1 MSAVLALAV
10 LSCTQTAEPEG
21 YGYVDISVAR
31 DSSVDD
37 VDITASAVSAAT
49 KAGTSDAIALTIY
62 DAAGEVAYQ
71 TDDCSQVT
79 EPVSL
84 STGQY
89 RAVATSG
96 LSLSD
101 GAAAFDTPFYSAAK
115 EFTVRRGTVE
125 TLEMTLTLE
134 AVMVTA
140 EFSQDIQDNF
150 SSYVL
155 TVSNGVSSLEF
166 GKSDAVADAAG
177 DGSDGA
183 ASASGDGETVPA
195 TGKTGYFAVTGTLTY
210 SLSLTGNDGRV
221 FSPLTQTYTDVK
233 AKQHYA
239 FSFSVAEKQ
248 PEGGAAITIVVDDSM
263 TEKEHDIL
271 LDFTVQDIPEITD
284 SFSAVDG
291 GSFYAGDAS
300 PKIVYVDLK
309 KPAASVMLI
318 NKDTG
323 LGEAGLPE
331 ETELVNA
338 DGETLAMLSGLG
350 IAASAVTA
358 ETLNAEI
365 DFTEFFASLPA
376 GSYSF
381 EIFVQNEAG
390 GEQTAEIR
398 FEVLPVVEALAANAW
413 ARFADLS
420 GRWLTEEQPEG
431 LGFQYRTGDEEW
443 TNVDADVTV
452 NAEAKTFEAE
462 LHGLAAG
469 TQYEYRAV
477 TAAFRENQPVQF
489 TTETEQVL
497 HNMSFDKW
505 YMEGK
510 APMPNASADY
520 KIWDSANPGSASF
533 NIVPTTQ
540 ETSNLAVTGENKSA
554 AKLTTLSAP
563 VVGLA
568 AGNIYTGI
576 FEGTVGGIIPSGA
589 ALEWG
594 VLFSSRPLAL
604 KGFYDYRPVAIDVAK
619 GPYTD
624 MKGQTDIGRIQFIL
638 TDWDAPFRIDT
649 SAGTFVDVQN
659 DEHIIAYASLDL
671 GKTDGYQPFTL
682 ELEYRDR
689 TRTPKYI
696 VIVAAASKYGDYFT
710 GGVGSTLYLDEFS
723 FVYDPAEL
731 D

>member
-1 MSAVLALAV
+1 MAILTLPV
-10 LSCTQTAEPEG
+10 LSCTQTVEPDG
-21 YGYVDISVAR
+21 YGYVDI
-31 DSSVDD
+31 D
-37 VDITASAVSAAT
+37 VRLDRNAEDIEFDAVSSDVSV
-49 KAGTSDAIALTIY
+49 KSAGESSPIALAIY
-62 DAAGEVAYQ
+62 RSGSD
-71 TDDCSQVT
+71 
-79 EPVSL
+79 EPVEVIEDCASVL
-84 STGQY
+84 EPLKLKTGHY
-89 RAVATSG
+89 TAVATCG
-96 LSLSD
+96 ESLSE
-101 GAAAFDTPFYSAAK
+101 GSAAAFDSPFYSDTETFVIK
-115 EFTVRRGTVE
+115 NGVSE
-125 TLEMTLTLE
+125 TLDMTLVLD
-134 AVMVTA
+134 AVKVTTK
-140 EFSQDIQDNF
+140 FSEEIRENF
-150 SSYVL
+150 KSYVL
-155 TVSNGVSSLEF
+155 TVSNGVSELVFSNLD
-166 GKSDAVADAAG
+166 GKVDRD
-177 DGSDGA
+177 
-183 ASASGDGETVPA
+183 
-195 TGKTGYFAVTGTLTY
+195 GYFAVTGTLEW
-210 SLSLTGNDGRV
+210 SLALTNNDGEVYETLTG
-221 FSPLTQTYTDVK
+221 SYEEVK
-233 AKQHYA
+233 PKQHYTI
-239 FSFSVAEKQ
+239 SFRMAEKQ
-248 PEGGAAITIVVDDSM
+248 PEGGAVISIVVDDSM

-271 LDFTVQDIPEITD
+271 LDFSVKDKPEISA
-284 SFSAVDG
+284 SFSLDSPL
-291 GSFYAGDAS
+291 SFHTGDAS
-300 PKIVYVDLK
+300 EKILYLNLK
-309 KPAASVMLI
+309 HPATSFLI
-318 NKDTG
+318 SHDDEG
-323 LGEAGLPE
+323 LVAAGLPE
-331 ETELVNA
+331 EVELVNA
-338 DGETLAMLSGLG
+338 SEEILSSLEGLG
-350 IAASAVTA
+350 ITAPSVTA
-358 ETLNAEI
+358 EVLNPEI
-365 DFTEFFASLPA
+365 DLTGFFSSLPA
-376 GSYSF
+376 GTYGF
-381 EIFVQNEAG
+381 EIFVQNDAE
-390 GEQTAEIR
+390 GELLQEIS
-398 FEVLPVVEALAANAW
+398 FEVKPVVETLTANAW
-413 ARFADLS
+413 ARFAYLS
-420 GRWLTEEQPEG
+420 GRWLTEDQPEG

-505 YMEGK
+505 YMDGK

-576 FEGTVGGIIPSGA
+576 FEGTVGGLIPSGA

-624 MKGQTDIGRIQFIL
+624 MKGQTDIGQIQFIL

-659 DEHIIAYASLDL
+659 DEHIIAYASMNL
-671 GKTDGYQPFTL
+671 GQTDGYQPFTL

-731 D
+731 GYK

>member
-1 MSAVLALAV
+1 MAILTLPV
-10 LSCTQTAEPEG
+10 LSCTQTVEPEG
-21 YGYVDISVAR
+21 YGYVDI
-31 DSSVDD
+31 D
-37 VDITASAVSAAT
+37 VRLDRNAEDIEFDAVS
-49 KAGTSDAIALTIY
+49 SDVSVKSTGESSPIALAIY
-62 DAAGEVAYQ
+62 RSGSD
-71 TDDCSQVT
+71 
-79 EPVSL
+79 EPVEVIEDCASVL
-84 STGQY
+84 EPLKLKTGHY
-89 RAVATSG
+89 TAVATCG
-96 LSLSD
+96 ESLSE
-101 GAAAFDTPFYSAAK
+101 GSAAAFDSPFYSDTETFVIK
-115 EFTVRRGTVE
+115 NGVSE
-125 TLEMTLTLE
+125 TLDMTLVLD
-134 AVMVTA
+134 AVKVTTK
-140 EFSQDIQDNF
+140 FSEEIRENF
-150 SSYVL
+150 KSYVL
-155 TVSNGVSSLEF
+155 TVSNGVSELVFSNL
-166 GKSDAVADAAG
+166 
-177 DGSDGA
+177 DG
-183 ASASGDGETVPA
+183 TVDRD
-195 TGKTGYFAVTGTLTY
+195 GYFAVTGTLEW
-210 SLSLTGNDGRV
+210 SLALTNNDGEVYETLTG
-221 FSPLTQTYTDVK
+221 SYEEVK
-233 AKQHYA
+233 PKQHYA
-239 FSFSVAEKQ
+239 ISFRMAEKQ
-248 PEGGAAITIVVDDSM
+248 PEGGAVISIVVDDSM

-271 LDFTVQDIPEITD
+271 LDFSVKDKPEISA
-284 SFSAVDG
+284 SFSLDSPL
-291 GSFYAGDAS
+291 SFHTGDAS
-300 PKIVYVDLK
+300 EKILYLNLK
-309 KPAASVMLI
+309 HPATSFLI
-318 NKDTG
+318 SHDDEG
-323 LGEAGLPE
+323 LVAAGLPE
-331 ETELVNA
+331 EVELVNA
-338 DGETLAMLSGLG
+338 SEEILSSLEGLG
-350 IAASAVTA
+350 ITAPSVTA
-358 ETLNAEI
+358 EVLNPEI
-365 DFTEFFASLPA
+365 DLTGFFSSLPA
-376 GSYSF
+376 GTYGF
-381 EIFVQNEAG
+381 EIFVQNEAE
-390 GEQTAEIR
+390 GELLQEIS
-398 FEVLPVVEALAANAW
+398 FEVKPVVETLTANAW
-413 ARFADLS
+413 ARFAYLS
-420 GRWLTEEQPEG
+420 GRWLTEDQPEG

-477 TAAFRENQPVQF
+477 TAAFSENQPVQF

-505 YMEGK
+505 YMDGK

-624 MKGQTDIGRIQFIL
+624 MKGQTDIGQIQFIL

-649 SAGTFVDVQN
+649 SAGTFVDVEN
-659 DEHIIAYASLDL
+659 DGHIIAYASMNL
-671 GKTDGYQPFTL
+671 GQTDGYQPFTL

-731 D
+731 GYK

>member
-1 MSAVLALAV
+1 MAILTLPV
-10 LSCTQTAEPEG
+10 LSCTQTVEPEG
-21 YGYVDISVAR
+21 YGYVDI
-31 DSSVDD
+31 D
-37 VDITASAVSAAT
+37 VRLDRNAEDIEFDAVS
-49 KAGTSDAIALTIY
+49 SDVSVKSTGESSPIALAIY
-62 DAAGEVAYQ
+62 RSGSD
-71 TDDCSQVT
+71 
-79 EPVSL
+79 EPVEVIEDCASVL
-84 STGQY
+84 EPLKLKTGHY
-89 RAVATSG
+89 TAVATCG
-96 LSLSD
+96 ESLSE
-101 GAAAFDTPFYSAAK
+101 GSAAAFDSPFYSDTETFVIK
-115 EFTVRRGTVE
+115 NGVSE
-125 TLEMTLTLE
+125 TLDMTLVLD
-134 AVMVTA
+134 AVKVTTK
-140 EFSQDIQDNF
+140 FSEEIRENF
-150 SSYVL
+150 KSYVL
-155 TVSNGVSSLEF
+155 TVSNGVSELVFSNL
-166 GKSDAVADAAG
+166 
-177 DGSDGA
+177 DG
-183 ASASGDGETVPA
+183 TVDRD
-195 TGKTGYFAVTGTLTY
+195 GYFAVTGTLEW
-210 SLSLTGNDGRV
+210 SLALTNNDGEVYETLTG
-221 FSPLTQTYTDVK
+221 SYEEVK
-233 AKQHYA
+233 PKQHYA
-239 FSFSVAEKQ
+239 ISFRMAEKQ
-248 PEGGAAITIVVDDSM
+248 PEGGAVISIVVDDSM
-263 TEKEHDIL
+263 TEKVHDIL
-271 LDFTVQDIPEITD
+271 LDFSVKDKPEISA
-284 SFSAVDG
+284 SFSLDSPL
-291 GSFYAGDAS
+291 SFHTGDAS
-300 PKIVYVDLK
+300 EKILYLNLK
-309 KPAASVMLI
+309 HPATSFLI
-318 NKDTG
+318 SHDDEG
-323 LGEAGLPE
+323 LVAAGLPE
-331 ETELVNA
+331 EVELVNA
-338 DGETLAMLSGLG
+338 SEEILSSLAGLG
-350 IAASAVTA
+350 ITAPSVTA
-358 ETLNAEI
+358 EVLNPEI
-365 DFTEFFASLPA
+365 DLTGFFSSLPA
-376 GSYSF
+376 GTYGF
-381 EIFVQNEAG
+381 EIFVQNEAE
-390 GEQTAEIR
+390 GELLQEIS
-398 FEVLPVVEALAANAW
+398 FEVKPVVETLTANAW
-413 ARFADLS
+413 ARFAYLS
-420 GRWLTEEQPEG
+420 GRWLTEDQPEG

-505 YMEGK
+505 YMDGK

-619 GPYTD
+619 GPYAD
-624 MKGQTDIGRIQFIL
+624 MEGQTDVGQIQFIL

-649 SAGTFVDVQN
+649 SAGTFVDVEN
-659 DEHIIAYASLDL
+659 DGHIIAYASLDL

-731 D
+731 GYK

>member
-1 MSAVLALAV
+1 MAILTLPV
-10 LSCTQTAEPEG
+10 LSCTQTVEPEG
-21 YGYVDISVAR
+21 YGYVDI
-31 DSSVDD
+31 D
-37 VDITASAVSAAT
+37 VRLDRNAEDIEFDAVS
-49 KAGTSDAIALTIY
+49 SDVSVKSTGESSPIALAIY
-62 DAAGEVAYQ
+62 RSGSD
-71 TDDCSQVT
+71 
-79 EPVSL
+79 EPVEVIEDCASVL
-84 STGQY
+84 EPLKLKTGHY
-89 RAVATSG
+89 TAVATCG
-96 LSLSD
+96 ESLSE
-101 GAAAFDTPFYSAAK
+101 GSAAAFDSPFYSDTETFVIK
-115 EFTVRRGTVE
+115 NGVSE
-125 TLEMTLTLE
+125 TLDMTLVLD
-134 AVMVTA
+134 AVKVTTK
-140 EFSQDIQDNF
+140 FSEEIRENF
-150 SSYVL
+150 KSYVL
-155 TVSNGVSSLEF
+155 TVSNGVSELVFSNL
-166 GKSDAVADAAG
+166 
-177 DGSDGA
+177 DG
-183 ASASGDGETVPA
+183 TVDRD
-195 TGKTGYFAVTGTLTY
+195 GYFAVTGTLEW
-210 SLSLTGNDGRV
+210 SLALTNNDGEVYETLTG
-221 FSPLTQTYTDVK
+221 SYEEVK
-233 AKQHYA
+233 PKQHYTI
-239 FSFSVAEKQ
+239 SFRMAEKQ
-248 PEGGAAITIVVDDSM
+248 PEGGAVISIVVDDSM
-263 TEKEHDIL
+263 TEKVHDIL
-271 LDFTVQDIPEITD
+271 LDFSVKDKPEISA
-284 SFSAVDG
+284 SFSLDSPL
-291 GSFYAGDAS
+291 SFHTGDAS
-300 PKIVYVDLK
+300 EKILYLNLK
-309 KPAASVMLI
+309 HPATSFI
-318 NKDTG
+318 ISHDDEG
-323 LGEAGLPE
+323 LVAAGLPE
-331 ETELVNA
+331 EVELVNA
-338 DGETLAMLSGLG
+338 SEEILSSLAGLG
-350 IAASAVTA
+350 ITAPSVTA
-358 ETLNAEI
+358 EVLNPEI
-365 DFTEFFASLPA
+365 DLTGFFSSLPA
-376 GSYSF
+376 GTYGF
-381 EIFVQNEAG
+381 EIFVQNEAE
-390 GEQTAEIR
+390 GELLQEIS
-398 FEVLPVVEALAANAW
+398 FEVKPVVETLTANAW
-413 ARFADLS
+413 ARFAYLS
-420 GRWLTEEQPEG
+420 GRWLTEDQPEG
-431 LGFQYRTGDEEW
+431 LGFQYRAGDEEW

-505 YMEGK
+505 YMDGK

-563 VVGLA
+563 MVGLA

-624 MKGQTDIGRIQFIL
+624 MKGQTDIGQIQFIL

-731 D
+731 GYK

>member
-1 MSAVLALAV
+1 MAILTLPA
-10 LSCTQTAEPEG
+10 LSCTQTVEPEG
-21 YGYVDISVAR
+21 YGYVDI
-31 DSSVDD
+31 D
-37 VDITASAVSAAT
+37 VRLDRNAEDIEFDAVSSDVSV
-49 KAGTSDAIALTIY
+49 KSAGESSPIALAIY
-62 DAAGEVAYQ
+62 RSGSD
-71 TDDCSQVT
+71 
-79 EPVSL
+79 EPVEVIEDCASVL
-84 STGQY
+84 EPLKLKTGHY
-89 RAVATSG
+89 TAVATCG
-96 LSLSD
+96 ESLSE
-101 GAAAFDTPFYSAAK
+101 GSAAAFDSPFYSDTETFVIK
-115 EFTVRRGTVE
+115 NGVSE
-125 TLEMTLTLE
+125 TLDMTLVLD
-134 AVMVTA
+134 AVKVTTK
-140 EFSQDIQDNF
+140 FSEEIRENF
-150 SSYVL
+150 KSYVL
-155 TVSNGVSSLEF
+155 TVSNGVSELVFSNL
-166 GKSDAVADAAG
+166 
-177 DGSDGA
+177 DG
-183 ASASGDGETVPA
+183 TVDRD
-195 TGKTGYFAVTGTLTY
+195 GYFAVTGTLEW
-210 SLSLTGNDGRV
+210 SLALTNNDGKVYETLTG
-221 FSPLTQTYTDVK
+221 SYEEVK
-233 AKQHYA
+233 PKQHYA
-239 FSFSVAEKQ
+239 ISFRMAEKQ
-248 PEGGAAITIVVDDSM
+248 PEGGAVISIVVDDSM
-263 TEKEHDIL
+263 TEKVHDIL
-271 LDFTVQDIPEITD
+271 LDFSVKDKPEISA
-284 SFSAVDG
+284 SFSLDSPL
-291 GSFYAGDAS
+291 SFHTGDAS
-300 PKIVYVDLK
+300 EKILYVNLK
-309 KPAASVMLI
+309 HPATSFLI
-318 NKDTG
+318 SHDDTG
-323 LGEAGLPE
+323 LAAAGLPE
-331 ETELVNA
+331 KIELVNA
-338 DGETLAMLSGLG
+338 SEEILSSLEGLG
-350 IAASAVTA
+350 ITAPSVTA
-358 ETLNAEI
+358 EVLNPEI
-365 DFTEFFASLPA
+365 DLTGFFSSLPA
-376 GSYSF
+376 GTYGF
-381 EIFVQNEAG
+381 EIFVQNDAE
-390 GEQTAEIR
+390 GELLQEIS
-398 FEVLPVVEALAANAW
+398 FEVKPVVETLTANAW
-413 ARFADLS
+413 ARFAYLS
-420 GRWLTEEQPEG
+420 GRWLTEDQPEG

-443 TNVDADVTV
+443 TNVDAEVTV

-505 YMEGK
+505 YMDGK

-624 MKGQTDIGRIQFIL
+624 MKGQTDIGQIQFIL

-649 SAGTFVDVQN
+649 SAGTFVDVEN
-659 DEHIIAYASLDL
+659 DGHIIAYASLDL
-671 GKTDGYQPFTL
+671 GQTDGYQPFTL
-682 ELEYRDR
+682 ELEY
-689 TRTPKYI
+689 RTPKYI

>member
-1 MSAVLALAV
+1 MTLPV
-10 LSCTQTAEPEG
+10 LSCTQTVEPEG
-21 YGYVDISVAR
+21 YGYVDI
-31 DSSVDD
+31 D
-37 VDITASAVSAAT
+37 VRLDRNAEDIEFDAVS
-49 KAGTSDAIALTIY
+49 SDVSVKSTGESSPIALAIY
-62 DAAGEVAYQ
+62 RSGSD
-71 TDDCSQVT
+71 
-79 EPVSL
+79 EPVEVIEDCASVL
-84 STGQY
+84 EPLKLKTGHY
-89 RAVATSG
+89 TAVATCG
-96 LSLSD
+96 ESLSE
-101 GAAAFDTPFYSAAK
+101 GSAAAFDSPFYSDTETFVIK
-115 EFTVRRGTVE
+115 NGVSE
-125 TLEMTLTLE
+125 TLDMTLVLD
-134 AVMVTA
+134 AVKVTTK
-140 EFSQDIQDNF
+140 FSEEIRENF
-150 SSYVL
+150 KSYVL
-155 TVSNGVSSLEF
+155 TVSNGVSELVFSNL
-166 GKSDAVADAAG
+166 
-177 DGSDGA
+177 DG
-183 ASASGDGETVPA
+183 TVDR
-195 TGKTGYFAVTGTLTY
+195 GGYFAVTGTLEW
-210 SLSLTGNDGRV
+210 SLALTNNDGEVYETLTG
-221 FSPLTQTYTDVK
+221 SYEEVK
-233 AKQHYA
+233 HKQHYTI
-239 FSFSVAEKQ
+239 SFRMAEKQ
-248 PEGGAAITIVVDDSM
+248 PEGGAVISIVVDDSM

-271 LDFTVQDIPEITD
+271 LDFSVKDKPEISA
-284 SFSAVDG
+284 SFSLDSPL
-291 GSFYAGDAS
+291 SFHTGDAS
-300 PKIVYVDLK
+300 EKILYLNLK
-309 KPAASVMLI
+309 HPATSFLI
-318 NKDTG
+318 SHDDEG
-323 LGEAGLPE
+323 LVAAGLPE
-331 ETELVNA
+331 EVELVNA
-338 DGETLAMLSGLG
+338 SEEILSSLAGLG
-350 IAASAVTA
+350 ITAPSVTA
-358 ETLNAEI
+358 EVLNPEI
-365 DFTEFFASLPA
+365 DLTGFFSSLPA
-376 GSYSF
+376 GTYGF
-381 EIFVQNEAG
+381 EIFVQNDAE
-390 GEQTAEIR
+390 GELLQEIS
-398 FEVLPVVEALAANAW
+398 FEVKPVVETLTANAW
-413 ARFADLS
+413 ARFAYLS
-420 GRWLTEEQPEG
+420 GRWLTEDQPEG

-505 YMEGK
+505 YMDGK

-563 VVGLA
+563 LVGLA

-624 MKGQTDIGRIQFIL
+624 MEGQTDIGQIQFIL

-649 SAGTFVDVQN
+649 SAGTFVDVEN
-659 DEHIIAYASLDL
+659 DGHIIAYASLDL

-731 D
+731 GYK

>member
-1 MSAVLALAV
+1 MAILTLPV
-10 LSCTQTAEPEG
+10 LSCTQTVEPEG
-21 YGYVDISVAR
+21 YGYVDI
-31 DSSVDD
+31 D
-37 VDITASAVSAAT
+37 VRLDRNAEDIEFDAVS
-49 KAGTSDAIALTIY
+49 SDVSVKSTGESSPIALAIY
-62 DAAGEVAYQ
+62 RSGSD
-71 TDDCSQVT
+71 
-79 EPVSL
+79 EPVEVIEDCASVL
-84 STGQY
+84 EPLKLKTGHY
-89 RAVATSG
+89 TAVATCG
-96 LSLSD
+96 ESLSE
-101 GAAAFDTPFYSAAK
+101 GSAAAFDTPFYSDTETFVIK
-115 EFTVRRGTVE
+115 NGVSE
-125 TLEMTLTLE
+125 TLDMTLVLD
-134 AVMVTA
+134 AVKVTT
-140 EFSQDIQDNF
+140 EFSEEIRENF
-150 SSYVL
+150 KSYVL
-155 TVSNGVSSLEF
+155 TVSNGVSELVFSNL
-166 GKSDAVADAAG
+166 
-177 DGSDGA
+177 DG
-183 ASASGDGETVPA
+183 TVDRD
-195 TGKTGYFAVTGTLTY
+195 GYFAVTGTLEW
-210 SLSLTGNDGRV
+210 SLALTNNDGEVYETLTG
-221 FSPLTQTYTDVK
+221 SYEEVK
-233 AKQHYA
+233 PKQHYA
-239 FSFSVAEKQ
+239 ISFRMAEKQ
-248 PEGGAAITIVVDDSM
+248 PEGGAVISIVVDDSM
-263 TEKEHDIL
+263 TEKVHDIL
-271 LDFTVQDIPEITD
+271 LDFSVKDKPEISA
-284 SFSAVDG
+284 SFSLDSPL
-291 GSFYAGDAS
+291 SFHTGDAS
-300 PKIVYVDLK
+300 EKILYLNLK
-309 KPAASVMLI
+309 HPATSFLI
-318 NKDTG
+318 SHDDEG
-323 LGEAGLPE
+323 LVAAGLPE
-331 ETELVNA
+331 EVELVNA
-338 DGETLAMLSGLG
+338 SEEILSSLAGLG
-350 IAASAVTA
+350 ITAPSVTA
-358 ETLNAEI
+358 EVLNPEI
-365 DFTEFFASLPA
+365 DLTGFFSSLPA
-376 GSYSF
+376 GTYGF
-381 EIFVQNEAG
+381 EIFVQNDAE
-390 GEQTAEIR
+390 GELLQEIS
-398 FEVLPVVEALAANAW
+398 FEVKPVVETLTANAW
-413 ARFADLS
+413 ARFAYLS
-420 GRWLTEEQPEG
+420 GRWLTEDQPEG

-489 TTETEQVL
+489 TTEIEQVL

-505 YMEGK
+505 YMDGK

-576 FEGTVGGIIPSGA
+576 FEGTVGGLIPSGA

-624 MKGQTDIGRIQFIL
+624 MKGQTDIGQIQFIL

-649 SAGTFVDVQN
+649 SAGTFVDVEN
-659 DEHIIAYASLDL
+659 DGHIIAYASMNL
-671 GKTDGYQPFTL
+671 GQTDGYQPFTL

-731 D
+731 GYK

>member
-1 MSAVLALAV
+1 MAILTLPV
-10 LSCTQTAEPEG
+10 LSCTQTVEPEG
-21 YGYVDISVAR
+21 YGYVDI
-31 DSSVDD
+31 D
-37 VDITASAVSAAT
+37 VRLDRNAEDIEFDAVS
-49 KAGTSDAIALTIY
+49 SDVSVKSTGESSPIALAIY
-62 DAAGEVAYQ
+62 RSGSD
-71 TDDCSQVT
+71 
-79 EPVSL
+79 EPVEVIEDCASVL
-84 STGQY
+84 EPLKLKTGHY
-89 RAVATSG
+89 TAVATCG
-96 LSLSD
+96 ESLSE
-101 GAAAFDTPFYSAAK
+101 GSAAAFDSPFYSDTETFVIK
-115 EFTVRRGTVE
+115 NGVSE
-125 TLEMTLTLE
+125 TLDMTLVLD
-134 AVMVTA
+134 AVKVTTK
-140 EFSQDIQDNF
+140 FSEEIRENF
-150 SSYVL
+150 KSYVL
-155 TVSNGVSSLEF
+155 TVSNGVSELVFSNL
-166 GKSDAVADAAG
+166 
-177 DGSDGA
+177 DG
-183 ASASGDGETVPA
+183 TVDRD
-195 TGKTGYFAVTGTLTY
+195 GYFAVTGTLEW
-210 SLSLTGNDGRV
+210 SLALTNNDGEVYETLTG
-221 FSPLTQTYTDVK
+221 SYEEVK
-233 AKQHYA
+233 PKQHYA
-239 FSFSVAEKQ
+239 LSFRMAEKQ
-248 PEGGAAITIVVDDSM
+248 PEGGAVISIVVDDSM
-263 TEKEHDIL
+263 TEKVHDIL
-271 LDFTVQDIPEITD
+271 LDFSVKDKPEISA
-284 SFSAVDG
+284 SFSLDSPL
-291 GSFYAGDAS
+291 SFHTGDAS
-300 PKIVYVDLK
+300 EKILYLNLK
-309 KPAASVMLI
+309 HPATSFLI
-318 NKDTG
+318 SHDDEG
-323 LGEAGLPE
+323 LAAAGLPE
-331 ETELVNA
+331 EVELVNA
-338 DGETLAMLSGLG
+338 SEEILSSLAGLG
-350 IAASAVTA
+350 ITAPSMTA
-358 ETLNAEI
+358 EILNPEI
-365 DFTEFFASLPA
+365 DLTGFFSSLPA
-376 GSYSF
+376 GTYGF
-381 EIFVQNEAG
+381 EIFVQNDAE
-390 GEQTAEIR
+390 GELLQAIS
-398 FEVLPVVEALAANAW
+398 FEVKPVVETLTANAW
-413 ARFADLS
+413 ARFAYLS
-420 GRWLTEEQPEG
+420 GRWLTEDQPEG

-563 VVGLA
+563 IVGLA
-568 AGNIYTGI
+568 AGNIYTGR

-624 MKGQTDIGRIQFIL
+624 MEGQTDIGQIQFIL

-649 SAGTFVDVQN
+649 SAGTFVDVEN
-659 DEHIIAYASLDL
+659 DGHIIAYASLDL
-671 GKTDGYQPFTL
+671 GKTDGYQSFTL

>member
-1 MSAVLALAV
+1 MAILTLPV
-10 LSCTQTAEPEG
+10 LSCTQTVEPEG
-21 YGYVDISVAR
+21 YGYVDI
-31 DSSVDD
+31 D
-37 VDITASAVSAAT
+37 VRLDRNAEDIEFDAVS
-49 KAGTSDAIALTIY
+49 SDVSVKSTGESSPIALAIY
-62 DAAGEVAYQ
+62 RSGSD
-71 TDDCSQVT
+71 
-79 EPVSL
+79 EPVEVIEDCASVL
-84 STGQY
+84 EPLKLKTGHY
-89 RAVATSG
+89 TAVATCG
-96 LSLSD
+96 ESLSE
-101 GAAAFDTPFYSAAK
+101 GSAAAFDSPFYSDTETFVIK
-115 EFTVRRGTVE
+115 NGVSE
-125 TLEMTLTLE
+125 TLDMTLVLD
-134 AVMVTA
+134 AVKVTT
-140 EFSQDIQDNF
+140 EFSEEIRENF
-150 SSYVL
+150 KSYVL
-155 TVSNGVSSLEF
+155 TVSNGVSELVFSNL
-166 GKSDAVADAAG
+166 
-177 DGSDGA
+177 DG
-183 ASASGDGETVPA
+183 TVDRD
-195 TGKTGYFAVTGTLTY
+195 GYFAVTGTLEW
-210 SLSLTGNDGRV
+210 SLALTNNDGEVYETLTG
-221 FSPLTQTYTDVK
+221 SYEEVK
-233 AKQHYA
+233 PKQHYA
-239 FSFSVAEKQ
+239 ISFRMAEKQ
-248 PEGGAAITIVVDDSM
+248 PEGGAVISIVVDDSM

-271 LDFTVQDIPEITD
+271 LDFSVKDKPEISA
-284 SFSAVDG
+284 SFSLDSPL
-291 GSFYAGDAS
+291 SFHTGDAS
-300 PKIVYVDLK
+300 EKILYLNLK
-309 KPAASVMLI
+309 HPATSFLI
-318 NKDTG
+318 SHDDEG
-323 LGEAGLPE
+323 LVAAGLPE
-331 ETELVNA
+331 EVELVNA
-338 DGETLAMLSGLG
+338 SEEILSSLEGLG
-350 IAASAVTA
+350 ITAPSVTA
-358 ETLNAEI
+358 EVLNPEI
-365 DFTEFFASLPA
+365 DLTGFFSSLPA
-376 GSYSF
+376 GTYGF
-381 EIFVQNEAG
+381 EIFVQNDAE
-390 GEQTAEIR
+390 GELLQEIS
-398 FEVLPVVEALAANAW
+398 FEVKPVVETLTANAW
-413 ARFADLS
+413 ARFAYLS
-420 GRWLTEEQPEG
+420 GRWLTEDQPEG
-431 LGFQYRTGDEEW
+431 LGFQYRTGEEEW

-505 YMEGK
+505 YMDGK

-563 VVGLA
+563 LVGLA

-624 MKGQTDIGRIQFIL
+624 MEGQTDIGQIQFIL

-731 D
+731 GYK

>member
-1 MSAVLALAV
+1 MAILTLPV
-10 LSCTQTAEPEG
+10 LSCTQTVEPEG
-21 YGYVDISVAR
+21 YGYVDI
-31 DSSVDD
+31 D
-37 VDITASAVSAAT
+37 VRLDRNAEDIEFDAVS
-49 KAGTSDAIALTIY
+49 SDVSVKSTGESSPIALAIY
-62 DAAGEVAYQ
+62 RSGSD
-71 TDDCSQVT
+71 
-79 EPVSL
+79 EPVEVIEDCASVL
-84 STGQY
+84 EPLKLKTGHY
-89 RAVATSG
+89 TAVATCG
-96 LSLSD
+96 ESLSE
-101 GAAAFDTPFYSAAK
+101 GSAAAFDSPFYSDTETFVIK
-115 EFTVRRGTVE
+115 NGVSE
-125 TLEMTLTLE
+125 TLDMTLVLD
-134 AVMVTA
+134 AVKVTT
-140 EFSQDIQDNF
+140 EFSEEIRENF
-150 SSYVL
+150 KSYVL
-155 TVSNGVSSLEF
+155 TVSNGVSELVFSNL
-166 GKSDAVADAAG
+166 
-177 DGSDGA
+177 DG
-183 ASASGDGETVPA
+183 TVDRD
-195 TGKTGYFAVTGTLTY
+195 GYFAVTGTLEW
-210 SLSLTGNDGRV
+210 SLALTNNDGEVYETLTG
-221 FSPLTQTYTDVK
+221 SYEEVK
-233 AKQHYA
+233 PKQHYA
-239 FSFSVAEKQ
+239 ISFRMAEKQ
-248 PEGGAAITIVVDDSM
+248 PEGGAVISIVVDDSM

-271 LDFTVQDIPEITD
+271 LDFSVKDKPEISA
-284 SFSAVDG
+284 SFSLDSPL
-291 GSFYAGDAS
+291 SFHTGDAS
-300 PKIVYVDLK
+300 EKILYLNLK
-309 KPAASVMLI
+309 HPATSFLI
-318 NKDTG
+318 SHDDEG
-323 LGEAGLPE
+323 LVAAGLPE
-331 ETELVNA
+331 EVELVNA
-338 DGETLAMLSGLG
+338 SEEILSSLEGLG
-350 IAASAVTA
+350 ITAPSVTA
-358 ETLNAEI
+358 EVLNPEI
-365 DFTEFFASLPA
+365 DLTGFFSSLPA
-376 GSYSF
+376 GTYGF
-381 EIFVQNEAG
+381 EIFVQNDAE
-390 GEQTAEIR
+390 GELLQEIL
-398 FEVLPVVEALAANAW
+398 FEVKPVVETLTANAW
-413 ARFADLS
+413 ARFAYLS
-420 GRWLTEEQPEG
+420 GRWLTEDQPEG

-505 YMEGK
+505 YMDGK

-563 VVGLA
+563 LVGLA

-624 MKGQTDIGRIQFIL
+624 MKGQTDIGQIQFIL

-659 DEHIIAYASLDL
+659 DGHIIAYASMNL
-671 GKTDGYQPFTL
+671 GQTDGYQPFTL

-731 D
+731 GYK

>member
-1 MSAVLALAV
+1 MAILTLPV
-10 LSCTQTAEPEG
+10 LSCTQTVEPEG
-21 YGYVDISVAR
+21 YGYVDI
-31 DSSVDD
+31 D
-37 VDITASAVSAAT
+37 VRLDRNAEDIEFDAVS
-49 KAGTSDAIALTIY
+49 SDVSVKSTGESSPIALAIY
-62 DAAGEVAYQ
+62 RSGSD
-71 TDDCSQVT
+71 
-79 EPVSL
+79 EPVEVIEDCASVL
-84 STGQY
+84 EPLKLKTGHY
-89 RAVATSG
+89 TAVATCG
-96 LSLSD
+96 ESLSE
-101 GAAAFDTPFYSAAK
+101 GSAAAFDSPFYSDTETFVIK
-115 EFTVRRGTVE
+115 NGVSE
-125 TLEMTLTLE
+125 TLDMTLVLD
-134 AVMVTA
+134 AVKVTT
-140 EFSQDIQDNF
+140 EFSEEIRENF
-150 SSYVL
+150 KSYVL
-155 TVSNGVSSLEF
+155 TVSNGVSELVFSNL
-166 GKSDAVADAAG
+166 
-177 DGSDGA
+177 DG
-183 ASASGDGETVPA
+183 TVDRD
-195 TGKTGYFAVTGTLTY
+195 GYFAVTGTLEW
-210 SLSLTGNDGRV
+210 SLALTNNDGEVYETLTG
-221 FSPLTQTYTDVK
+221 SYEEVK
-233 AKQHYA
+233 PKQHYA
-239 FSFSVAEKQ
+239 ISFRMAEKQ
-248 PEGGAAITIVVDDSM
+248 PEGGAVISIVVDDSM

-271 LDFTVQDIPEITD
+271 LDFSVKDKPEISA
-284 SFSAVDG
+284 SFSLDSPL
-291 GSFYAGDAS
+291 SFHTGDAS
-300 PKIVYVDLK
+300 EKILYLNLK
-309 KPAASVMLI
+309 HPATSFLI
-318 NKDTG
+318 SHDDEG
-323 LGEAGLPE
+323 LVAAGLPE
-331 ETELVNA
+331 EVELVNA
-338 DGETLAMLSGLG
+338 SEEILSSLEGLG
-350 IAASAVTA
+350 ITAPSVTA
-358 ETLNAEI
+358 EVLNPEI
-365 DFTEFFASLPA
+365 DLTGFFSSLPA
-376 GSYSF
+376 GTYGF
-381 EIFVQNEAG
+381 EIFVQNDAE
-390 GEQTAEIR
+390 GELLQEIS
-398 FEVLPVVEALAANAW
+398 FEVKPVVETLTANAW
-413 ARFADLS
+413 ARFAYLS
-420 GRWLTEEQPEG
+420 GRWLTEDQPEG

-505 YMEGK
+505 YMDGK

-563 VVGLA
+563 LVGLA

-624 MKGQTDIGRIQFIL
+624 MKGQTDIGQIQFIL

-671 GKTDGYQPFTL
+671 GQTDGYQPFTL

-731 D
+731 GYK

>member
-1 MSAVLALAV
+1 MAILTLPV
-10 LSCTQTAEPEG
+10 LSCTQTVEPEG
-21 YGYVDISVAR
+21 YGYVDI
-31 DSSVDD
+31 D
-37 VDITASAVSAAT
+37 VRLDRNAEDIEFDAVS
-49 KAGTSDAIALTIY
+49 SDVSVKSTGESSPIALAIY
-62 DAAGEVAYQ
+62 RSGSD
-71 TDDCSQVT
+71 
-79 EPVSL
+79 EPVEVIEDCASVL
-84 STGQY
+84 EPLKLKTGHY
-89 RAVATSG
+89 TAVATCG
-96 LSLSD
+96 ESLSE
-101 GAAAFDTPFYSAAK
+101 GSAAAFDSPFYSDTETFVIK
-115 EFTVRRGTVE
+115 NGVSE
-125 TLEMTLTLE
+125 TLDMTLVLD
-134 AVMVTA
+134 AVKVTT
-140 EFSQDIQDNF
+140 EFSEEIRENF
-150 SSYVL
+150 KSYVL
-155 TVSNGVSSLEF
+155 TVSNGVSELVFSNL
-166 GKSDAVADAAG
+166 
-177 DGSDGA
+177 DG
-183 ASASGDGETVPA
+183 TVDRD
-195 TGKTGYFAVTGTLTY
+195 GYFAVTGTLEW
-210 SLSLTGNDGRV
+210 SLALTNNDGEVYETLTG
-221 FSPLTQTYTDVK
+221 SYEEVK
-233 AKQHYA
+233 PKQHYA
-239 FSFSVAEKQ
+239 ISFRMAEKQ
-248 PEGGAAITIVVDDSM
+248 PEGGAVISIVVDDSM

-271 LDFTVQDIPEITD
+271 LDFSVKDKPEISA
-284 SFSAVDG
+284 SFSLDSPL
-291 GSFYAGDAS
+291 SFHTGDAS
-300 PKIVYVDLK
+300 EKILYLNLK
-309 KPAASVMLI
+309 HPATSFLI
-318 NKDTG
+318 SHDDEG
-323 LGEAGLPE
+323 LVAAGLPE
-331 ETELVNA
+331 EVELVNA
-338 DGETLAMLSGLG
+338 SEEILSSLEGLG
-350 IAASAVTA
+350 ITAPSVTA
-358 ETLNAEI
+358 EVLNPEI
-365 DFTEFFASLPA
+365 DLTGFFSSLPA
-376 GSYSF
+376 GTYGF
-381 EIFVQNEAG
+381 EIFVQNDAE
-390 GEQTAEIR
+390 GELLQEIS
-398 FEVLPVVEALAANAW
+398 FEVKPVVETLTANAW
-413 ARFADLS
+413 ARFAYLS
-420 GRWLTEEQPEG
+420 GRWLTEDQPEG

-505 YMEGK
+505 YMDGK

-563 VVGLA
+563 LVGLA

-589 ALEWG
+589 ALDWG
-594 VLFSSRPLAL
+594 VPFTSRPLAL
-604 KGFYDYRPVAIDVAK
+604 KGFYDYSPKTVDQ
-619 GPYTD
+619 GSYND
-624 MKGQTDIGRIQFIL
+624 MSGKTDIGQIQIML

-659 DEHIIAYASLDL
+659 DGHIIAYASMNL
-671 GKTDGYQPFTL
+671 GQTDGYQPFTL

>member
-1 MSAVLALAV
+1 MAILTLPV
-10 LSCTQTAEPEG
+10 LSCTQTVEPEG
-21 YGYVDISVAR
+21 YGYVDI
-31 DSSVDD
+31 D
-37 VDITASAVSAAT
+37 VRLDRNAEDIEFDAVS
-49 KAGTSDAIALTIY
+49 SDVSVKSTGESSPIALAIY
-62 DAAGEVAYQ
+62 RSGSD
-71 TDDCSQVT
+71 
-79 EPVSL
+79 EPVEVIEDCASVL
-84 STGQY
+84 EPLKLKTGHY
-89 RAVATSG
+89 TAVATCG
-96 LSLSD
+96 ESLSE
-101 GAAAFDTPFYSAAK
+101 GSAAAFDSPFYSDTETFVIK
-115 EFTVRRGTVE
+115 NGVSE
-125 TLEMTLTLE
+125 TLDMTLVLD
-134 AVMVTA
+134 AVKVTT
-140 EFSQDIQDNF
+140 EFSEEIRENF
-150 SSYVL
+150 KSYVL
-155 TVSNGVSSLEF
+155 TVSNGVSELVFSNL
-166 GKSDAVADAAG
+166 
-177 DGSDGA
+177 DG
-183 ASASGDGETVPA
+183 TVDRD
-195 TGKTGYFAVTGTLTY
+195 GYFAVTGTLEW
-210 SLSLTGNDGRV
+210 SLALTNNDGEVYETLTG
-221 FSPLTQTYTDVK
+221 SYEEVK
-233 AKQHYA
+233 PKQHYA
-239 FSFSVAEKQ
+239 ISFRMAEKQ
-248 PEGGAAITIVVDDSM
+248 PEGGAVISIVVDDSM

-271 LDFTVQDIPEITD
+271 LDFSVKDKPEISA
-284 SFSAVDG
+284 SFSLDSPL
-291 GSFYAGDAS
+291 SFHTGDAS
-300 PKIVYVDLK
+300 EKILYLNLK
-309 KPAASVMLI
+309 HPATSFLI
-318 NKDTG
+318 SHDDEG
-323 LGEAGLPE
+323 LVAAGLPE
-331 ETELVNA
+331 EVELVNA
-338 DGETLAMLSGLG
+338 SEEILSSLEGLG
-350 IAASAVTA
+350 ITAPSVTA
-358 ETLNAEI
+358 EVLNPEI
-365 DFTEFFASLPA
+365 DLTGFFSSLPA
-376 GSYSF
+376 GTYGF
-381 EIFVQNEAG
+381 EIFVQNDAE
-390 GEQTAEIR
+390 GELLQEIL
-398 FEVLPVVEALAANAW
+398 FEVKPVVETLTANAW
-413 ARFADLS
+413 ARFAYLS
-420 GRWLTEEQPEG
+420 GRWLTEDQPEG

-505 YMEGK
+505 YMDGK

-624 MKGQTDIGRIQFIL
+624 MKGQTDIGQIQFIL

-671 GKTDGYQPFTL
+671 GQTDGYQPFTL

-731 D
+731 GYK

>member
-1 MSAVLALAV
+1 MAILTLPV
-10 LSCTQTAEPEG
+10 LSCTQTVEPEG
-21 YGYVDISVAR
+21 YGYVDI
-31 DSSVDD
+31 D
-37 VDITASAVSAAT
+37 VRLDRNAEDIEFDAVSSDVSV
-49 KAGTSDAIALTIY
+49 KSAGESSPIALAIY
-62 DAAGEVAYQ
+62 RSGSD
-71 TDDCSQVT
+71 
-79 EPVSL
+79 EPVEVIEDCASVL
-84 STGQY
+84 EPLKLKTGHY
-89 RAVATSG
+89 TAVATCG
-96 LSLSD
+96 ESLSE
-101 GAAAFDTPFYSAAK
+101 GSAAAFDSPFYSDTETFVIK
-115 EFTVRRGTVE
+115 NGVSE
-125 TLEMTLTLE
+125 TLDMTLVLD
-134 AVMVTA
+134 AVKVTTK
-140 EFSQDIQDNF
+140 FSEEIRENF
-150 SSYVL
+150 KSYVL
-155 TVSNGVSSLEF
+155 TVSNGVSELVFSNL
-166 GKSDAVADAAG
+166 
-177 DGSDGA
+177 DG
-183 ASASGDGETVPA
+183 TVDRD
-195 TGKTGYFAVTGTLTY
+195 GYFAVTGTLEW
-210 SLSLTGNDGRV
+210 SLALTNNDGEVYETLTG
-221 FSPLTQTYTDVK
+221 SYEEVK
-233 AKQHYA
+233 PKQHYTI
-239 FSFSVAEKQ
+239 SFRMAEKQ
-248 PEGGAAITIVVDDSM
+248 PEGGAVISIVVDDSM
-263 TEKEHDIL
+263 TEKVHDIL
-271 LDFTVQDIPEITD
+271 LDFSVKDKPEISA
-284 SFSAVDG
+284 SFSLDSPL
-291 GSFYAGDAS
+291 SFHTGDAS
-300 PKIVYVDLK
+300 EKILYLNLK
-309 KPAASVMLI
+309 HPATSFLI
-318 NKDTG
+318 SHDDEG
-323 LGEAGLPE
+323 LVAAGLPE
-331 ETELVNA
+331 EVELVNA
-338 DGETLAMLSGLG
+338 SEEILSSLEGLG
-350 IAASAVTA
+350 ITAPSVTA
-358 ETLNAEI
+358 EVLNPEI
-365 DFTEFFASLPA
+365 DLTGFFSSLPA
-376 GSYSF
+376 GTYGF
-381 EIFVQNEAG
+381 EIFVQNDAE
-390 GEQTAEIR
+390 GELLQEIS
-398 FEVLPVVEALAANAW
+398 FEVKPVVETLTANAW
-413 ARFADLS
+413 ARFAYLS
-420 GRWLTEEQPEG
+420 GRWLTEDQPEG

-462 LHGLAAG
+462 LHSLAAG

-624 MKGQTDIGRIQFIL
+624 MKGQTDIGQIQFIL

-671 GKTDGYQPFTL
+671 GQTDGYQPFTL

-731 D
+731 EQGE

>member
-1 MSAVLALAV
+1 MAILTLPV
-10 LSCTQTAEPEG
+10 LSCTQTVEPEG
-21 YGYVDISVAR
+21 YGYVDI
-31 DSSVDD
+31 D
-37 VDITASAVSAAT
+37 VRLDRNAEDIEFDAVS
-49 KAGTSDAIALTIY
+49 SDVSVKSTGESSPIALAIY
-62 DAAGEVAYQ
+62 RSGSD
-71 TDDCSQVT
+71 
-79 EPVSL
+79 EPVEVIEDCASVL
-84 STGQY
+84 EPLKLKTGHY
-89 RAVATSG
+89 TAVATCG
-96 LSLSD
+96 ESLSE
-101 GAAAFDTPFYSAAK
+101 GSAAAFDSPFYSDTETFVIK
-115 EFTVRRGTVE
+115 NGVSE
-125 TLEMTLTLE
+125 TLDMTLVLD
-134 AVMVTA
+134 AVKVTT
-140 EFSQDIQDNF
+140 EFSEEIRENF
-150 SSYVL
+150 KSYVL
-155 TVSNGVSSLEF
+155 TVSNGVSELVFSNL
-166 GKSDAVADAAG
+166 
-177 DGSDGA
+177 DG
-183 ASASGDGETVPA
+183 TVDRD
-195 TGKTGYFAVTGTLTY
+195 GYFAVTGTLEW
-210 SLSLTGNDGRV
+210 SLALTNNDGEVYETLTG
-221 FSPLTQTYTDVK
+221 SYEEVK
-233 AKQHYA
+233 PKQHYA
-239 FSFSVAEKQ
+239 ISFRMAEKQ
-248 PEGGAAITIVVDDSM
+248 PEGGAVISIVVDDSM
-263 TEKEHDIL
+263 TEKVHDIL
-271 LDFTVQDIPEITD
+271 LDFSVKDKPEISA
-284 SFSAVDG
+284 SFSLDSPL
-291 GSFYAGDAS
+291 SFHTGDAS
-300 PKIVYVDLK
+300 EKILYLNLK
-309 KPAASVMLI
+309 HPATSFLI
-318 NKDTG
+318 SHDDEG
-323 LGEAGLPE
+323 LVAAGLPE
-331 ETELVNA
+331 EVELVNA
-338 DGETLAMLSGLG
+338 SEEILSSLEGLG
-350 IAASAVTA
+350 ITAPSVTA
-358 ETLNAEI
+358 EVLNPEI
-365 DFTEFFASLPA
+365 DLTGFFSSLPA
-376 GSYSF
+376 GTYGF
-381 EIFVQNEAG
+381 EIFVQNDAE
-390 GEQTAEIR
+390 GELLQEIS
-398 FEVLPVVEALAANAW
+398 FEVKPVVETLTANAW
-413 ARFADLS
+413 ARFAYLS
-420 GRWLTEEQPEG
+420 GRWLTEDQPEG

-505 YMEGK
+505 YMDGK

-624 MKGQTDIGRIQFIL
+624 MKGQTDIGQIQFIL

-659 DEHIIAYASLDL
+659 DEHIIAYASMNL
-671 GKTDGYQPFTL
+671 GQTDGYQPFTL

-731 D
+731 GYK

>member
-1 MSAVLALAV
+1 MAILTLPV
-10 LSCTQTAEPEG
+10 LSCTQTVEPEG
-21 YGYVDISVAR
+21 YGYVDIDVRLDRNAEDIEFDAVSSDVSVKSTGESSPIALAIYR
-31 DSSVDD
+31 SGSDEPVEVIEDCSSV
-37 VDITASAVSAAT
+37 
-49 KAGTSDAIALTIY
+49 L
-62 DAAGEVAYQ
+62 
-71 TDDCSQVT
+71 
-79 EPVSL
+79 EPL
-84 STGQY
+84 KLKTGHY
-89 RAVATSG
+89 TAVATCG
-96 LSLSD
+96 ESLSE
-101 GAAAFDTPFYSAAK
+101 GSAAAFDSPFYSDTETFVIK
-115 EFTVRRGTVE
+115 NGVSE
-125 TLEMTLTLE
+125 TLDMTLVLD
-134 AVMVTA
+134 AVKVTTK
-140 EFSQDIQDNF
+140 FSEEIRENF
-150 SSYVL
+150 KSYVL
-155 TVSNGVSSLEF
+155 TVSNGVSELVFSNL
-166 GKSDAVADAAG
+166 
-177 DGSDGA
+177 DG
-183 ASASGDGETVPA
+183 TVDRD
-195 TGKTGYFAVTGTLTY
+195 GYFAVTGTLEW
-210 SLSLTGNDGRV
+210 SLALTNNDGKVYETLTG
-221 FSPLTQTYTDVK
+221 SYEEVK
-233 AKQHYA
+233 PKQHYA
-239 FSFSVAEKQ
+239 LSFRMAEKQ
-248 PEGGAAITIVVDDSM
+248 PEGGAVISIVVDDSM
-263 TEKEHDIL
+263 TEKVHDIL
-271 LDFTVQDIPEITD
+271 LDFSVKDKPEISA
-284 SFSAVDG
+284 SFSLDSPL
-291 GSFYAGDAS
+291 SFHTGDATE
-300 PKIVYVDLK
+300 KILYLNLK
-309 KPAASVMLI
+309 HPATSFLI
-318 NKDTG
+318 SHDDEG
-323 LGEAGLPE
+323 LVAAGLPE
-331 ETELVNA
+331 EVELVNA
-338 DGETLAMLSGLG
+338 SEEILSSLAGLG
-350 IAASAVTA
+350 ITAPSVTA
-358 ETLNAEI
+358 EVLNPEI
-365 DFTEFFASLPA
+365 DLTGFFSSLPA
-376 GSYSF
+376 GTYGF
-381 EIFVQNEAG
+381 EIFVQNDAE
-390 GEQTAEIR
+390 GELLQEIS
-398 FEVLPVVEALAANAW
+398 FEVKPVVETLTANAW
-413 ARFADLS
+413 ARFAYLS
-420 GRWLTEEQPEG
+420 GLWLTEDQPEG

-505 YMEGK
+505 YMDGK

-563 VVGLA
+563 LVGLA

-624 MKGQTDIGRIQFIL
+624 MKGQTDIGQIQFIL

-731 D
+731 GYK

>member
-1 MSAVLALAV
+1 MAILTLPV
-10 LSCTQTAEPEG
+10 LSCTQTVEPEG
-21 YGYVDISVAR
+21 YGYVDI
-31 DSSVDD
+31 D
-37 VDITASAVSAAT
+37 VRLDRNAEDIEFDAVSSDVSV
-49 KAGTSDAIALTIY
+49 KSAGESSPIALAIY
-62 DAAGEVAYQ
+62 RSGSD
-71 TDDCSQVT
+71 
-79 EPVSL
+79 EPVEVIEDCASVL
-84 STGQY
+84 EPLKLKTGHY
-89 RAVATSG
+89 TAVATCG
-96 LSLSD
+96 ESLSE
-101 GAAAFDTPFYSAAK
+101 GSAAAFDSPFYSDTETFVIK
-115 EFTVRRGTVE
+115 NGVSE
-125 TLEMTLTLE
+125 TLDMTLVLD
-134 AVMVTA
+134 AVKVTTK
-140 EFSQDIQDNF
+140 FSEEIRENF
-150 SSYVL
+150 KSYVL
-155 TVSNGVSSLEF
+155 TVSNGASELVFSSL
-166 GKSDAVADAAG
+166 
-177 DGSDGA
+177 DG
-183 ASASGDGETVPA
+183 TVDRD
-195 TGKTGYFAVTGTLTY
+195 GYFAVTGTLEW
-210 SLSLTGNDGRV
+210 SLSLTNNDGEV
-221 FSPLTQTYTDVK
+221 YETLTGSYEEVK
-233 AKQHYA
+233 PKQHYA
-239 FSFSVAEKQ
+239 ISFRMAEKQ
-248 PEGGAAITIVVDDSM
+248 PEGGAVISIVVDDSM
-263 TEKEHDIL
+263 TEKVHDIL
-271 LDFTVQDIPEITD
+271 LDFSVKDKPEISA
-284 SFSAVDG
+284 SFSLDSPL
-291 GSFYAGDAS
+291 SFHTGDAS
-300 PKIVYVDLK
+300 EKILYLNLK
-309 KPAASVMLI
+309 HPATSFLI
-318 NKDTG
+318 SHDDEG
-323 LGEAGLPE
+323 LAAAGLPE
-331 ETELVNA
+331 EVELVNA
-338 DGETLAMLSGLG
+338 SEEILSSLAGLG
-350 IAASAVTA
+350 ITAPSVTA
-358 ETLNAEI
+358 EVLNPEI
-365 DFTEFFASLPA
+365 DLTGFFSSLPA
-376 GSYSF
+376 GTYGF
-381 EIFVQNEAG
+381 EIFVQNDAE
-390 GEQTAEIR
+390 GELLQEIS
-398 FEVLPVVEALAANAW
+398 FEVKPVVETLTANAW
-413 ARFADLS
+413 ARFAYLS
-420 GRWLTEEQPEG
+420 GRWLTEDQPEG

-497 HNMSFDKW
+497 HNMSFDQW
-505 YMEGK
+505 YMDGK

-568 AGNIYTGI
+568 AGNIYTGR

-624 MKGQTDIGRIQFIL
+624 MKGQTDIGQIQFIL

-649 SAGTFVDVQN
+649 SAGTFVDVET

-671 GKTDGYQPFTL
+671 GQTDGYQPFTL

-731 D
+731 N

>member
-1 MSAVLALAV
+1 MAILTLPV
-10 LSCTQTAEPEG
+10 LSCTQTVEPEG
-21 YGYVDISVAR
+21 YGYVDI
-31 DSSVDD
+31 D
-37 VDITASAVSAAT
+37 VRLDRNAEDIEFDAVS
-49 KAGTSDAIALTIY
+49 SDVSVKSTGESSPIALSIY
-62 DAAGEVAYQ
+62 RSGSD
-71 TDDCSQVT
+71 
-79 EPVSL
+79 EPVEVIEDCASVL
-84 STGQY
+84 EPLKLKTGHY
-89 RAVATSG
+89 TAVATCG
-96 LSLSD
+96 ESLSE
-101 GAAAFDTPFYSAAK
+101 GSAAAFDSPFYSDTETFVIK
-115 EFTVRRGTVE
+115 NGVSE
-125 TLEMTLTLE
+125 TLDMTLVLD
-134 AVMVTA
+134 AVKVTTK
-140 EFSQDIQDNF
+140 FSEEIRENF
-150 SSYVL
+150 KSYVL
-155 TVSNGVSSLEF
+155 TVSNGVSELVFSNL
-166 GKSDAVADAAG
+166 
-177 DGSDGA
+177 DG
-183 ASASGDGETVPA
+183 TVDRD
-195 TGKTGYFAVTGTLTY
+195 GYFAVTGTLEW
-210 SLSLTGNDGRV
+210 SLALTNNDGEV
-221 FSPLTQTYTDVK
+221 YETLTSSYEEVK
-233 AKQHYA
+233 PKQHYTI
-239 FSFSVAEKQ
+239 SFRMAEKQ
-248 PEGGAAITIVVDDSM
+248 PEGGAVISIVVDDSM

-271 LDFTVQDIPEITD
+271 LDFSVKDKPEISA
-284 SFSAVDG
+284 SFSLDSPL
-291 GSFYAGDAS
+291 SFHTGDAS
-300 PKIVYVDLK
+300 EKILYLNLK
-309 KPAASVMLI
+309 HPATSFLI
-318 NKDTG
+318 SHDDEG
-323 LGEAGLPE
+323 LVAAGLPE
-331 ETELVNA
+331 EVELVNA
-338 DGETLAMLSGLG
+338 SEEILSSLAGLG
-350 IAASAVTA
+350 ITAPSVTA
-358 ETLNAEI
+358 EVLNPEI
-365 DFTEFFASLPA
+365 DLTGFFSSLPA
-376 GSYSF
+376 GTYGF
-381 EIFVQNEAG
+381 EIFVQNDAE
-390 GEQTAEIR
+390 GELLQEIS
-398 FEVLPVVEALAANAW
+398 FEVKPVVEALTANAW
-413 ARFADLS
+413 ARFAYLS
-420 GRWLTEEQPEG
+420 GRWLTEDQPEG

-505 YMEGK
+505 YMDGK

-624 MKGQTDIGRIQFIL
+624 MKGQTDIGQIQFIL

-671 GKTDGYQPFTL
+671 GQTDGYQPFTL